1 MLGPFAKR
9 THGIDDATVRKI
21 ALFAFAVA
29 TAAVVIGAFVGRS
42 LLFNWNVSIAAMAIT
57 GGSEIRR
64 GDGRQLHPRRNGH
77 VLPQVRE
84 GRRVRKF
91 NHDRELAPIDKQTV
105 IRMNRD
111 TLYSFKIPEAQPVK

>member
-64 GDGRQLHPRRNGH
+64 VTVDNFTRAETDTYSSKFVKDGGFGSSTTTASSRRSIS
-77 VLPQVRE
+77 
-84 GRRVRKF
+84 RR
-91 NHDRELAPIDKQTV
+91 
-105 IRMNRD
+105 
-111 TLYSFKIPEAQPVK
+111 